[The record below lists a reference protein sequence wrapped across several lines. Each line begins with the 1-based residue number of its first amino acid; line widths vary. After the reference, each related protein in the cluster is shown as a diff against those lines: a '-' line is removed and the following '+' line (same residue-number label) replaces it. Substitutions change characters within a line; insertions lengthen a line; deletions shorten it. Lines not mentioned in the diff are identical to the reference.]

1 MDNALKVIGVGSP
14 IIDHLTH
21 VDEEAI
27 SRLAGGKG
35 GMELVETAAMDKLLG
50 NLRGSVTMAPGGSA
64 ANTCFALAH
73 LNVPA
78 AILGKV
84 GDDRCGRFYCRSF
97 EQVGGD
103 TSRLKICPQSATACC
118 LCLITPDSERTM
130 RTNLGAASDLRPEE
144 VLGKDFQDCS
154 HAHIE
159 GYLLFNPTLAAS
171 VLSSTKQAGCTV
183 SLDLGSYEVVNE
195 NSDILPILLSKYV
208 DVVMAN
214 EEEAAAFCGADD
226 PKAGLDALSACT
238 PLAAVKLGQH
248 GAYLKN
254 GAQSCHVPARFVEDA
269 VDTTGAGDLWA
280 AGFLYGYLQGYG
292 LEDSGRLGAVLGAE
306 AVRHVGANLPD
317 EAWERTVGLLAEIKN
332 T

>member
-14 IIDHLTH
+14 IIDHLTQ
-21 VDEEAI
+21 VDEEAV

-35 GMELVETAAMDKLLG
+35 GMELVETAAMEKLLG
-50 NLRGSVTMAPGGSA
+50 NLRGSVAMAPGGSA
-64 ANTCFALAH
+64 ANTCFALAR
-73 LNVPA
+73 LDIPA

-84 GDDRCGRFYCRSF
+84 GDDRHGHFYYRSF
-97 EQVGGD
+97 KQVGGD
-103 TSRLKICPQSATACC
+103 ASRIKICPQKATACC

-130 RTNLGAASDLRPEE
+130 RTHLGAASGLRPEE
-144 VLGKDFQDCS
+144 VLEEDFQDCS

-159 GYLLFNPTLAAS
+159 GYLLFNPILAAS
-171 VLSSTKQAGCTV
+171 VLSTIKQAGCTV
-183 SLDLGSYEVVNE
+183 SLDLGSYEMVNE
-195 NSDILPILLSKYV
+195 NADILPVLLSKYV

-214 EEEAAAFCGADD
+214 EEEAAAFCGTDD
-226 PKAGLDALSACT
+226 PKAGLDALSACA

-254 GAQSCHVPARFVEDA
+254 GAWSCHVPARFVEDA

-280 AGFLYGYLQGYG
+280 AGFLYGYLQGYR
-292 LEDSGRLGAVLGAE
+292 LEDSGRAGAVLGAE
-306 AVRHVGANLPD
+306 AVRHVGAHLPV
-317 EAWERTVGLLAEIKN
+317 EAWERTIGLLAEIKN